1 MRQGRAVRPGE
12 ACLRG
17 MNRQKR
23 ATDDGIWS
31 PALNVPRDCSSVDI
45 VFDGVVFPRGCDTIS
60 EEVGN
65 VVEEGSFKRLFFVS
79 RTRRGTDDVMRSVRP
94 SVRPCY
100 FQMTKIVEFEDRM
113 SSNDIINNATMSD
126 DEVVASYGPP
136 RSLL

>member
-1 MRQGRAVRPGE
+1 MDWWR
-12 ACLRG
+12 
-17 MNRQKR
+17 R

-31 PALNVPRDCSSVDI
+31 PALNVPRDCSNVDI

-79 RTRRGTDDVMRSVRP
+79 RIRRGTDDVMRSVRP

-100 FQMTKIVEFEDRM
+100 FQMTKIVDFEDRK
-113 SSNDIINNATMSD
+113 SSNDKLTM
-126 DEVVASYGPP
+126 
-136 RSLL
+136 LQ